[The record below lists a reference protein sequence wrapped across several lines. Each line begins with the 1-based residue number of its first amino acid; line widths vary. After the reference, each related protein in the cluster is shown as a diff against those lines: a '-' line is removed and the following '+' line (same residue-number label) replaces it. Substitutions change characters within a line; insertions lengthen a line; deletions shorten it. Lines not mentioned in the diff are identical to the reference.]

1 MGILNSTLRL
11 QRSSLLWFALPLSP
25 LPSQRPSQRPRLI
38 PGWLMDMDTPMPTEP
53 TGPTDTDT
61 PTPTATT
68 ERDLLM
74 LSPRPRPRL
83 IPPSSTPPTDMLA
96 SPTLTL
102 DSTTATLDT
111 TLDTPMPTT
120 ERGPLMLSPRPRLIP
135 PSSTPPTDMVPTP
148 RLRLLWTLPRL
159 RWIPLCLPLRK
170 EVRRCRARGRCPL
183 RILRLRQA
191 LLRLRLQIRWIQRIL
206 LGISPLQSTKQK
218 LNANITPCKSDFS
231 S

>member
-74 LSPRPRPRL
+74 PSPRL

-111 TLDTPMPTT
+111 T
-120 ERGPLMLSPRPRLIP
+120 
-135 PSSTPPTDMVPTP
+135 
-148 RLRLLWTLPRL
+148 
-159 RWIPLCLPLRK
+159 
-170 EVRRCRARGRCPL
+170 
-183 RILRLRQA
+183 
-191 LLRLRLQIRWIQRIL
+191 
-206 LGISPLQSTKQK
+206 
-218 LNANITPCKSDFS
+218 
-231 S
+231 